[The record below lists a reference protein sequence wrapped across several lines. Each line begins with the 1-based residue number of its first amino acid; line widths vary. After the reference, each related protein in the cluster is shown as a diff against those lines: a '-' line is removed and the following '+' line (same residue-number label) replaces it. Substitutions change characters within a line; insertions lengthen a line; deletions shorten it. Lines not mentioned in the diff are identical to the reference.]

1 MPTVTISR
9 ARTRTLTRSAVRA
22 RPSRGCRAPEPSAR
36 PTPANSANRAAEC
49 PENNRQDQLASP
61 VCSFHAGS
69 RWMAMSPISASPR
82 AASIPTSRR
91 LRGAP
96 SVAVAT
102 SPVPPRRVEF
112 TRPPEF
118 PPAPSRGVRASGSR
132 VACRYG
138 RDHSRAMVAR
148 VPSVVRRQPI
158 GLCIPRP
165 ARQRAPRPPITTTQS
180 SVLRERPRSS
190 SPLPHSHPIVGR
202 RRPRLDL
209 HGDFEAAS
217 MRAVRVATP
226 MCC

>member
-1 MPTVTISR
+1 MPAPGR
-9 ARTRTLTRSAVRA
+9 HRSPPVAA
-22 RPSRGCRAPEPSAR
+22 CAAPRPLRLPR
-36 PTPANSANRAAEC
+36 PQC
-49 PENNRQDQLASP
+49 
-61 VCSFHAGS
+61 H
-69 RWMAMSPISASPR
+69 
-82 AASIPTSRR
+82 
-91 LRGAP
+91 
-96 SVAVAT
+96 
-102 SPVPPRRVEF
+102 RVVSYSLVLLHS
-112 TRPPEF
+112 
-118 PPAPSRGVRASGSR
+118 PAPSRGVRASGSR
-132 VACRYG
+132 VACRHG